1 MICAFEKENFSVF
14 LYAKKKRRKKFFF
27 IMPLLLLPLETSF
40 SSPFVWL
47 SHIWQERG
55 YLFFTS
61 FTRNSY
67 VCLYGR
73 QAVNSKY
80 FTIHACI
87 PILLCMYLLGIFI
100 ILSLSSTL
108 HNERKFSFINK
119 LLLCCLHALLYMTTD
134 SIDYLLNAKENEKHF
149 CPLLFI
155 FLLIQRIFVT
165 IFWFVCVLLVAY
177 WIFNWVNNLQSMCKF
192 MEQWGQHCLIFGV

>member
-1 MICAFEKENFSVF
+1 
-14 LYAKKKRRKKFFF
+14 
-27 IMPLLLLPLETSF
+27 MPLLLLPLETSF

-67 VCLYGR
+67 VCLYGK

-80 FTIHACI
+80 FTIHAFI
-87 PILLCMYLLGIFI
+87 PILLCMYLLVY
-100 ILSLSSTL
+100 LSFYRFHRHFTMKGNFLSS
-108 HNERKFSFINK
+108 INFCFVAYMLYCTW
-119 LLLCCLHALLYMTTD
+119 LLILLTTD
-134 SIDYLLNAKENEKHF
+134 LTQKRNEKHF

-155 FLLIQRIFVT
+155 FLHFQRIFVT

-177 WIFNWVNNLQSMCKF
+177 WIFNWVNNSQSMCKF

>member
-1 MICAFEKENFSVF
+1 
-14 LYAKKKRRKKFFF
+14 
-27 IMPLLLLPLETSF
+27 LETSF

-87 PILLCMYLLGIFI
+87 PQLCMYLLVYLSFYRFHRHFTMKGNFLSSINFFFCFVAYMLCCTWLLILLTTYLTAKREWKHFRPTFIFI
-100 ILSLSSTL
+100 IIFF
-108 HNERKFSFINK
+108 FSFS
-119 LLLCCLHALLYMTTD
+119 AF
-134 SIDYLLNAKENEKHF
+134 S
-149 CPLLFI
+149 
-155 FLLIQRIFVT
+155 
-165 IFWFVCVLLVAY
+165 
-177 WIFNWVNNLQSMCKF
+177 
-192 MEQWGQHCLIFGV
+192 